1 MKNMKIRFANALA
14 TALLATTTISSA
26 SAASVFDFSNL
37 TFNGVV
43 NQGFLPTPLIP
54 CTAGDLCSSNVD
66 GNVRNGALTYTQGG
80 INVAATGTYNNAVAA
95 VVQDHENGYVAHTI
109 GAGLG
114 VYHVSGNTSDDNI
127 TAGERLTLT
136 FDRLV
141 NLSSI
146 ELRSEGHNTTGWLT
160 GATFLFNGA
169 STLLKGTMSG
179 LNLTG
184 TTFTFAYGGT
194 NADQFYLG
202 AMTVSAVPEPEAF
215 AMLLAGLG
223 VIGVVGR
230 RRAKQGPV

>member
-1 MKNMKIRFANALA
+1 MQIRFAK
-14 TALLATTTISSA
+14 LLAAALISGATVAPA

-37 TFNGVV
+37 TFNGGV

-80 INVAATGTYNNAVAA
+80 IQVVATGTYNNAVAA
-95 VVQDHENGYVAHTI
+95 VVQDHENGYVAHSI

-114 VYHVSGNTSDDNI
+114 VYHISGNTSDDNV

-160 GATFLFNGA
+160 GASFLFNGA
-169 STLLKGTMSG
+169 STLLQGTMSG

-202 AMTVSAVPEPEAF
+202 AVTVSAVPEPGAF
-215 AMLLAGLG
+215 AMLVAGLG
-223 VIGVVGR
+223 MLGCVAR
-230 RRAKQGPV
+230 RRGEQGLV